1 MAHATA
7 VKRTVRRRR
16 RRRPV
21 AGGWRRWPAVR
32 RALAA
37 FRRLRKP
44 CRRALRLWLVAPLA
58 VRFAVGTLVILAAW
72 AAVNWMYHVIRKPT
86 ELYFPVSGA
95 LSKAPPETWR
105 RYGRLF
111 VRHSTTVI
119 TPELLAAL
127 AQVEGAGNPVART
140 YWRWRLTWNPLEVYR
155 PASSAV
161 GMYQITDATFEE
173 AKRYC
178 IHDHV
183 SVEAGRWNDLHGC
196 WFNGLYTRVVPT
208 HAVELTAAMLDRGV
222 ARTLERQRITAGTLA
237 QKQDLAAVIHLC
249 GAGAGEAFA
258 RRGFR
263 LTPGQRC
270 GDHDVRRYLAR
281 VNALKRHFAGL
292 AAG

>member
-1 MAHATA
+1 M
-7 VKRTVRRRR
+7 KR
-16 RRRPV
+16 
-21 AGGWRRWPAVR
+21 
-32 RALAA
+32 
-37 FRRLRKP
+37 FRRLPRKGRLLVYALGALSIVLAANWVYQIVRKP
-44 CRRALRLWLVAPLA
+44 A
-58 VRFAVGTLVILAAW
+58 
-72 AAVNWMYHVIRKPT
+72 
-86 ELYFPVSGA
+86 ELFFPVSGA
-95 LSKAPPETWR
+95 LNKTPAQTWDQYR
-105 RYGRLF
+105 AIFRE
-111 VRHSTTVI
+111 HATATI

-140 YWRWRLTWNPLEVYR
+140 PWRMRVSTDPREFYR

-183 SVEAGRWNDLHGC
+183 SVAAGRWNDLRGC

-222 ARTLERQRITAGTLA
+222 ARTLERQRITAATLA

-281 VNALKRHFAGL
+281 VNALKVRFARL
-292 AAG
+292 AASDRPLAGKRS